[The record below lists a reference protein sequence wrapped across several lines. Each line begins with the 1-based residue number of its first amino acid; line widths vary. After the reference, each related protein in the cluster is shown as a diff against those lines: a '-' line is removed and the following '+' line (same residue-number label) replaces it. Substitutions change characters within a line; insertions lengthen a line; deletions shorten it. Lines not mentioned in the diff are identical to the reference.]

1 MTIKERLACI
11 ETDIKYIRKMM
22 YALLM
27 AVLGSTGYQWFS

>member
-22 YALLM
+22 YVLL
-27 AVLGSTGYQWFS
+27 AIVAGTTGYQII

>member
-22 YALLM
+22 YALL
-27 AVLGSTGYQWFS
+27 AVVLGNVGYQII